1 MAKTASLPRCIVLLL
16 MAAVAVLAV
25 ACSQPSTAPAPT
37 SKPAAPAATT
47 SAPAPAAPSGPTA
60 GATAPAKTTAP
71 AAPAASGQKIVIKVA
86 ASGFPLP
93 GGPEQQLSDQVIAL
107 NIFEQQ
113 LKKYTDKV
121 ELQIFHG
128 TLGDQTATYQG
139 ARLGVP
145 APMATGAV
153 NNLHPFAPSVGF
165 MNLPYIWKDYKQLA
179 NVMYKLW
186 DEVDERVIKEAGVR
200 VVQYYIAG
208 WRDLS
213 NSKKPIKTIDD
224 LKGLK
229 IRVPP
234 NQIMV
239 ATYKAWGVEP
249 LSIGYSELYQAL
261 QQKVVD
267 GHDLC
272 APAQYSGKF
281 HEVQKYY
288 TRLHYSPLPMATV
301 VGEQFYRGL
310 PKDVQD
316 AITKAGRESLELSI
330 APIERAEEISLQ
342 EMKKA
347 GLEVVELTDEPEW
360 EKRARKIWPDF
371 YSSAGGKAL
380 IDKIE
385 ELKKA
390 Q

>member
-1 MAKTASLPRCIVLLL
+1 MVRTNSLLRYLVLIMIASMVIMVIG
-16 MAAVAVLAV
+16 
-25 ACSQPSTAPAPT
+25 CSQPSAPT
-37 SKPAAPAATT
+37 PTT
-47 SAPAPAAPSGPTA
+47 N
-60 GATAPAKTTAP
+60 TTAP
-71 AAPAASGQKIVIKVA
+71 LETTSPPASSASPGATTTTKTDDPAASSGEKIVIKVA

-93 GGPEQQLSDQVIAL
+93 GGPEEQLSDQVIAL
-107 NIFEQQ
+107 NTFEQQ

-128 TLGDQTATYQG
+128 TLGDQTSTYQG

-153 NNLHPFAPSVGF
+153 NNLDPFAPCLTF
-165 MNLPYIWKDYKQLA
+165 INLPYMWKDYKQLCD
-179 NVMYKLW
+179 VMYKLW
-186 DEVDERVIKEAGVR
+186 DEVDQALIKEAGVR
-200 VVQYYIAG
+200 AVQYYVAG

-213 NSKKPIKTIDD
+213 NSKKPVKTIDD
-224 LKGLK
+224 LQGLK
-229 IRVPP
+229 VRVPP
-234 NQIMV
+234 SKMLV
-239 ATYKAWGVEP
+239 GTYKAWGIEP
-249 LSIGYSELYQAL
+249 MSLGYSELYQAL

-288 TRLHYSPLPMATV
+288 TRLHYNPLVMVTV
-301 VGEQFYRGL
+301 IGEQFYSGL

-316 AITKAGRESLELSI
+316 AITKAGRESLELSL
-330 APIERAEEISLQ
+330 PLIEKAEDVSLQ
-342 EMKKA
+342 EMQKA
-347 GLEVVELTDEPEW
+347 GLEITELTDEAEW
-360 EKRARKIWPDF
+360 EARAKKTWPDF
-371 YSSAGGKAL
+371 YPSMGSGKAFA
-380 IDKIE
+380 DKAE